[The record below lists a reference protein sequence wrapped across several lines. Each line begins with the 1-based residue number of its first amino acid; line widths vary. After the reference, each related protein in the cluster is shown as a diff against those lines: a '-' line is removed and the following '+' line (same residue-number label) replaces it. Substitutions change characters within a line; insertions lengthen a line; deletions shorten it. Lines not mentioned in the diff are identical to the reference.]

1 MLRAKPLPASLRPR
15 KRYIAFRAESDR
27 RLTRRE
33 VGSAIAASAL
43 SLFGETGLS
52 EMNLRLLEFRED
64 EQRGFVVC
72 AHTQVLRAV
81 AAMSAVSEIA
91 GERVHLRPLG
101 VSGTVRALRRKF
113 LSGEAALIS
122 SEKRVKL
129 EGKDFILRGTISGL
143 CYAEPVDEVL
153 RERLRI
159 LKLRFVG
166 ALDKELRGEED
177 AADAKH
183 GL

>member
-1 MLRAKPLPASLRPR
+1 MLRAKPLPPSLRMR
-15 KRYIAFRAESDR
+15 KRYVAFLAESDV
-27 RLTRRE
+27 RLGRRE

-43 SLFGETGLS
+43 ALFGETGFSELS
-52 EMNLRLLEFRED
+52 LRLLEFSEA

-72 AHTQVLRAV
+72 SHNGVERVV
-81 AAMSAVSEIA
+81 AAMSAVSEIGGA
-91 GERVHLRPLG
+91 RVHLRPLG

-113 LSGEAALIS
+113 LSGKAGFIS
-122 SEKRVKL
+122 REEKVSL
-129 EGKDFILRGTISGL
+129 EGKDFILRGTTGGL

-166 ALDKELRGEED
+166 ALCKELRGEED

>member
-1 MLRAKPLPASLRPR
+1 LLRAKPLPPSLRHR

-27 RLTRRE
+27 RLSRRE
-33 VGSAIAASAL
+33 VGAAITCSAL
-43 SLFGETGLS
+43 ALFGETGFAELH
-52 EMNLRLLEFRED
+52 LRLLEFNEQ

-72 AHTQVLRAV
+72 SHTQVRRV
-81 AAMSAVSEIA
+81 IAAMSAVSEIA
-91 GERVHLRPLG
+91 GERVHLLPLG

-113 LSGEAALIS
+113 LSGERGFIS
-122 SEKRVKL
+122 SEEKVKL
-129 EGKDFILRGTISGL
+129 EGKDFILRGTTCGL
-143 CYAEPVDEVL
+143 CYAEPVDEAL

-166 ALDKELRGEED
+166 VLDKELRGEED